1 MKKFPEVATLASILG
16 MEVKVLQDL
25 LDRLCNL
32 GLLIRL
38 TEKRYFSSST
48 ILELAKILEG
58 IIDKNNNGY
67 LNLKKF
73 RDESGMGR
81 NLAIEVL
88 DFFDKAGFTQLGKE
102 GRFIKRPV
110 SEVSLFKRSFD

>member
-1 MKKFPEVATLASILG
+1 

-48 ILELAKILEG
+48 LLDLAKIIET
-58 IIDKNNNGY
+58 IINENSNGH
-67 LNLKKF
+67 LDLKKF

-88 DFFDKAGFTQLGKE
+88 DFFDKVGFTQLGKE
-102 GRFIKRPV
+102 GRFIKKTV